1 MKSTKRIVIGL
12 VLLLGWYLF
21 KVFSA
26 AKAFRY
32 SRGSTTDFRIKISE
46 GLITWTQGI
55 VIANGDN
62 VPVFVNG
69 VSVQNSVNGTLV
81 GTSIL
86 EAPFMIPA
94 RSNDTEM
101 KIKVTIPFDD
111 LGGVSG
117 SLMNAFR
124 TGQIT
129 MRFFGFVWSL
139 GIKLPIDQK
148 FSLQIPKLNF

>member
-1 MKSTKRIVIGL
+1 MKSTKKIVFGL
-12 VLLLGWYLF
+12 IILIGWYLF
-21 KVFSA
+21 KVYSA
-26 AKAFRY
+26 AKGFTY
-32 SRGSTTDFRIKISE
+32 SRGSITNFKIRIAE

-55 VIANGDN
+55 NVTNGDN
-62 VPVFVNG
+62 IPVFVNA
-69 VSVQNSVNGTLV
+69 VSLKNSVNGSLV

-86 EAPFMIPA
+86 EKSFQIPP
-94 RSNDTEM
+94 RDTTEM
-101 KIKVTIPFDD
+101 KIMVSIPFDD

-148 FSLQIPKLNF
+148 FSLSIPKLNF